1 MAVVVLEGGDGD
13 SRSGGGGG
21 GGGGGDTGDGGGG
34 AALTR
39 STHEFSVAKGTCR
52 RSRLV
57 AIHTHLGVV
66 VMVVGAGVV

>member
-1 MAVVVLEGGDGD
+1 MVVVVLEGGDGD

-21 GGGGGDTGDGGGG
+21 GGGGGDGGGG

-39 STHEFSVAKGTCR
+39 STHEFSVAKGTYR

-57 AIHTHLGVV
+57 VMHTHLGVL

>member
-1 MAVVVLEGGDGD
+1 MVVVVLEGGDGD

-21 GGGGGDTGDGGGG
+21 GGGGGDGGGG

-57 AIHTHLGVV
+57 AIHTHLDVV

>member
-1 MAVVVLEGGDGD
+1 MVVVVLEGGDGD

-21 GGGGGDTGDGGGG
+21 GGGGGDGGGG

-52 RSRLV
+52 RSRVV